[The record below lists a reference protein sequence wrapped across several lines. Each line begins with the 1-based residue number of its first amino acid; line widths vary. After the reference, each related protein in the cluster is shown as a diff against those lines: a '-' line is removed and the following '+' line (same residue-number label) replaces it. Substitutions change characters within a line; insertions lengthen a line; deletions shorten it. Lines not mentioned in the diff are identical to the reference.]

1 MLLPSNGTASCD
13 PGQPLYEY
21 RNFAWVVGD
30 SLSLLASIIVLCAV
44 SASSELHALA
54 ARRSVINLCL
64 CDIVFHASDLIFT
77 PLQIFYGWGY
87 ACTRGL
93 GVFVQFVQALYVAA
107 NVAALLW
114 TGGVALSVA
123 MSFHARSDAPPPAL
137 RYLPHVIWTAVV
149 GLLLAF
155 GASCALTDSCRASSC
170 TWPFASASNYIARV
184 SRIGGAA
191 VAFLATGAAGIS
203 ALLRTAAPAVVRDR
217 LARRLGRFLLAFVIF
232 WTLILLANNLKCG
245 DGYPGPGY
253 FWFWCSA
260 LVAYQGLINATLLS
274 AQSLRSALRR
284 SKFTAWMVEAGPTTR
299 DSLSRYVAF
308 DVSSAE
314 QPVRRGSH
322 QRPPRLPPELAAQ
335 Q

>member
-1 MLLPSNGTASCD
+1 M
-13 PGQPLYEY
+13 
-21 RNFAWVVGD
+21 
-30 SLSLLASIIVLCAV
+30 
-44 SASSELHALA
+44 
-54 ARRSVINLCL
+54 
-64 CDIVFHASDLIFT
+64 
-77 PLQIFYGWGY
+77 
-87 ACTRGL
+87 
-93 GVFVQFVQALYVAA
+93 
-107 NVAALLW
+107 
-114 TGGVALSVA
+114 
-123 MSFHARSDAPPPAL
+123 
-137 RYLPHVIWTAVV
+137 
-149 GLLLAF
+149 
-155 GASCALTDSCRASSC
+155 
-170 TWPFASASNYIARV
+170 
-184 SRIGGAA
+184 
-191 VAFLATGAAGIS
+191 
-203 ALLRTAAPAVVRDR
+203 
-217 LARRLGRFLLAFVIF
+217 IF

-284 SKFTAWMVEAGPTTR
+284 SKLTAWMVEAGPTTR